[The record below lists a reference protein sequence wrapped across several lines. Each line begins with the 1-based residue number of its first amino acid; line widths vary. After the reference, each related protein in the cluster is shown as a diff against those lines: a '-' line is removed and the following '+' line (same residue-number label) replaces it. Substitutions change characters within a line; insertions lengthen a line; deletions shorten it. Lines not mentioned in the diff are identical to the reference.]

1 MDELELLKKDWKKQD
16 DVLPKLSYKEIY
28 PMILKKSSSMV
39 KWIFIISVLEF
50 ILWASID
57 IAVRLTGNYDDLEG
71 VGIKGFSIISS
82 LISYCIL
89 IYFMVRF
96 YRNYKRIQVTDS
108 AKGLMENILK
118 TRRTVKHYVWFN
130 LSFLAITTIALVTYL
145 AFFTDQFANQSAEEG
160 VSVFLVIVST
170 LLVLAI
176 AIGIVA
182 LFYRIIYGILTRR
195 LKNNYEELEKLEI

>member
-16 DVLPKLSYKEIY
+16 DVLPKFSYKEIY

-57 IAVRLTGNYDDLEG
+57 IAIRLSGNYDDLNG
-71 VGIKGFSIISS
+71 VEMKGFSIISS
-82 LISYCIL
+82 IISYSIL

-96 YRNYKRIQVTDS
+96 YRNYKKIQSTDS
-108 AKGLMENILK
+108 AKVLMKNILK
-118 TRRTVKHYVWFN
+118 TRRTVKYYVWFN
-130 LSFLAITTIALVTYL
+130 LGFLALTTIALVTYL
-145 AFFTDQFANQSAEEG
+145 AFFTDQFVNQSVEEG

-170 LLVLAI
+170 LLVLAV

-195 LKNNYEELEKLEI
+195 LKNNYNELEKLEI